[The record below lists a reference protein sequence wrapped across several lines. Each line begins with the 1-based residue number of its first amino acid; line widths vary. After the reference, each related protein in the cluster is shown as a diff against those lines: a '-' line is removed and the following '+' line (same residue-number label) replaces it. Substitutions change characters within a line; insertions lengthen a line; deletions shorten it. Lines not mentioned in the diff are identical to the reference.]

1 MRFIVTIA
9 INCAG
14 LAVAAALIPQI
25 GYGGRW
31 QTLVAAGV
39 ILGVVN
45 FLVRPLVILLAFP
58 AVLFS
63 LGVALLFV
71 NALMLF
77 LTSRIVTGLHVG
89 GFWATVGGALLIWLV
104 NMALRPWAA
113 SARSAAR
120 AS

>member
-1 MRFIVTIA
+1 MRFFVTVA
-9 INCAG
+9 VNCAG
-14 LAVAAALIPQI
+14 LAVAAALIGPI
-25 GYGGRW
+25 GYGHRW

-45 FLVRPLVILLAFP
+45 FLVRPLVVVLALP

-89 GFWATVGGALLIWLV
+89 GFWSTVGGALLIWLV
-104 NMALRPWAA
+104 NMALAPWAA
-113 SARSAAR
+113 VARRVSR
-120 AS
+120 G

>member
-1 MRFIVTIA
+1 MRFFVTVA
-9 INCAG
+9 VNCAG
-14 LAVAAALIPQI
+14 LAVAAALIGPI
-25 GYGGRW
+25 SYGHRW

-45 FLVRPLVILLAFP
+45 FLVRPLVIVLALP
-58 AVLFS
+58 AVIFS

-89 GFWATVGGALLIWLV
+89 GFWSTVGGALLIWVV
-104 NMALRPWAA
+104 NMALAPWAA
-113 SARSAAR
+113 VARRIGR
-120 AS
+120 A